1 MKLKRS
7 IGTLLLSGIL
17 YHTVN
22 AQAVDTIMTLD
33 TVSIASERYVVF
45 SVGQKALELEPGNDI
60 RGRALHL
67 GNLLS
72 ENSSVY
78 VRSYGQSSITSL
90 SIRGTSSAQSGIF
103 WNGINI
109 RMPSL
114 GTSDL
119 SLMPAYLFNGA
130 TLVYG
135 GSSIRYGSGTIG
147 GAVFLGNRPDF
158 SGYSQAGINLY
169 GGSYGELG
177 TAAEAVVSRKKA
189 YLRLAVVGQ
198 QARNDFPY
206 KDSRGERRLMQNAAY
221 GGLGLSAHGALM
233 ISQRSRLEL
242 FLWYQ
247 EALREL
253 PPTTSMER
261 SEAYQSDRAF
271 RSSLQWKS
279 VLKSGVVNVKTAWF
293 TEYENFTDPAIS
305 LQSGIET
312 DTWYAEAEYVHHFR
326 SATTLEG
333 GVSMQAELADVDAY
347 LETANRQL
355 YSGFMNLRQHIMP
368 LGWDLLAG
376 IRQELSREANSPF
389 TPALGLEGP
398 VTKWLGLKLN
408 ISRNYRLPTLNEMYW
423 MPGGNENLKPEQSW
437 NAEIT
442 ATGSFMQGSPDR
454 SLEFSGS
461 IFSSLVDD
469 WIMWRPAGSLWYA
482 ANIQK
487 VWARGAE
494 LDAGFRIGGQQKFAR
509 LSASYTYSLSTN
521 ESDSLGSA
529 PKGKQ
534 IIYTPL
540 HRASGRAVLASQGWE
555 LYFSGNFTGLTF
567 TSSDNERSL
576 PGFFTS
582 DIALGKAFS
591 AGKGQIRISF
601 RVNNI
606 FDTEYQVV
614 AYRPMPGRT
623 YHLSFSLTLNKQKN
637 AEEKN

>member
-1 MKLKRS
+1 ML
-7 IGTLLLSGIL
+7 TGIL
-17 YHTVN
+17 YHVVN
-22 AQAVDTIMTLD
+22 AQAVDTVMILD
-33 TVSIASERYVVF
+33 TVSIASERYAAF
-45 SVGQKALELEPGNDI
+45 SVGQKALELEPGDDI

-67 GNLLS
+67 GNLLT

-158 SGYSQAGINLY
+158 SGYTQTGINLY

-177 TAAEAVVSRKKA
+177 TAAEAVISGKKA
-189 YLRLAVVGQ
+189 YLRLAVVGK

-206 KDSRGERRLMQNAAY
+206 EDTRGERRLMQNAAS

-233 ISQRSRLEL
+233 VSQRSRMEL

-279 VLKSGVVNVKTAWF
+279 VLKSGVINVKTAWF

-312 DTWYAEAEYVHHFR
+312 DTWYVEAEYVHHFK
-326 SATTLEG
+326 SATTVEG
-333 GVSMQAELADVDAY
+333 GVSLHAELAEVDAY
-347 LETANRQL
+347 LEPADRQL
-355 YSGFMNLRQHIMP
+355 YAGFVNIRQTIKPM
-368 LGWDLLAG
+368 GWDLLAG
-376 IRQELSREANSPF
+376 MRQEISRESNAPF
-389 TPALGLEGP
+389 TPALGMEGP
-398 VTKWLGLKLN
+398 LTKWLDLKLN
-408 ISRNYRLPTLNEMYW
+408 ISRNYRLPTLNELYW
-423 MPGGNENLKPEQSW
+423 KPGGNNDLKPEQSW

-442 ATGSFMQGSPDR
+442 VLGRSMEDRQNR
-454 SLEFSGS
+454 SLEFSGG

-469 WIMWRPAGSLWYA
+469 WIMWRPQGSLWHA
-482 ANIQK
+482 ANVQK

-494 LDAGFRIGGQQKFAR
+494 LDAAFKIGDQTRFAR
-509 LSASYTYSLSTN
+509 LSASYTYSVSTN
-521 ESDSLGSA
+521 ESDSAGSA
-529 PKGKQ
+529 IKGKQ

-540 HRASGRAVLASQGWE
+540 HRASCRAVLARQGWE
-555 LYFSGNFTGLTF
+555 LYIIGNFTGLTY
-567 TSSDNERSL
+567 TSFDNERSL

-591 AGKGQIRISF
+591 AGNGQIRISF